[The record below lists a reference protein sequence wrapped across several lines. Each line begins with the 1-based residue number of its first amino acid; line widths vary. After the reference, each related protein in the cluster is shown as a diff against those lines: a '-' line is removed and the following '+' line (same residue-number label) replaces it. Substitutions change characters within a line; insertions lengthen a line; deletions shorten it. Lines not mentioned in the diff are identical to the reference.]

1 MRRMDTMATWN
12 DVVAHLEANYK
23 CKKQSPTLIGLN
35 FTMPENRSQI
45 VWVETRGDEGFGEWV
60 IVSSAVAGVD
70 QMSKLEKIC
79 RAVNKSFIGGVVIE
93 GEYIMIRDAFPLANL
108 DVNELE
114 QPLHFLTLT
123 AEVIEKTVTG
133 GDNF

>member
-1 MRRMDTMATWN
+1 MATWN
-12 DVVAHLEANYK
+12 DVVAHLDANYK
-23 CKKQSPTLIGLN
+23 CKKQSPTLIALS
-35 FTMPENRSQI
+35 FAMPENRSQV

-70 QMSKLEKIC
+70 QMNKLEKIC
-79 RAVNKSFIGGVVIE
+79 RDVNKSFIGGVVIE

-114 QPLHFLTLT
+114 NPLRFVTLT
-123 AEVIEKTVTG
+123 AEVIEKNVTG
-133 GDNF
+133 GDRF